1 MTTWIDHVKKTAKK
15 NKISYKEAMSVA
27 KLTYKSKK
35 SSSTK
40 KVKSSSSKTKSKT
53 HPGDLNYTTKKGDK
67 DFHESKKDVKKS
79 RKPYTK
85 RVKRKASKCSCHE
98 N

>member
-1 MTTWIDHVKKTAKK
+1 MTSWIDHVKKTAKK

-27 KLTYKSKK
+27 KLTYKPKK
-35 SSSTK
+35 SSLTK

-53 HPGDLNYTTKKGDK
+53 PED
-67 DFHESKKDVKKS
+67 DVGNKEPKKS

-85 RVKRKASKCSCHE
+85 KAKTKASKCSCHE